1 MRQGLQAAMEAQR
14 GLAESMKTDAPGMAQ
29 LAQMAGGDPS
39 EAGIEVLDAQLAS
52 REPLMPH
59 EMAAVL
65 LVDSGMD
72 IPIKDLHGQLVERI
86 QAMAAGE

>member
-1 MRQGLQAAMEAQR
+1 
-14 GLAESMKTDAPGMAQ
+14 
-29 LAQMAGGDPS
+29 
-39 EAGIEVLDAQLAS
+39 VLDAQLAS
-52 REPLMPH
+52 REPLMSH